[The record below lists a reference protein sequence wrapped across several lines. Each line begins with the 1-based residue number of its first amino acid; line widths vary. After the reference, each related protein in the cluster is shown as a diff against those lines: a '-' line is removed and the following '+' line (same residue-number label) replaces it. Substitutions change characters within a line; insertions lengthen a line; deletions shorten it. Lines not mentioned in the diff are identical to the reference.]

1 MWQLG
6 GDKVRILIC
15 DDDARI
21 REKIRE
27 CIKIYLQGIEV
38 KRAEIVLFADGNE
51 LLKDK
56 GQKDIVFLDIEMSG
70 ANGIYVGEK
79 LKEANANVIIIVV
92 TAYSEYLDDA
102 MRFQVFRYLSKPLD
116 RQRLLRNMKDAVAQ
130 YYSIQSMEKK
140 IPIEPREKRWSCI
153 RSCRILILCRICSTG
168 RISCRQTSFSVR
180 TAAFLSIWGM

>member
-1 MWQLG
+1 MSFYQKTLYFSRDMWYDSKKILPFNMWQLG

-56 GQKDIVFLDIEMSG
+56 GQKDIVFLDIVMPVKDG
-70 ANGIYVGEK
+70 V
-79 LKEANANVIIIVV
+79 EAAREIMQQHPSATIIIASSIG
-92 TAYSEYLDDA
+92 TKEQLKNAIEAGAKDFIQKPFSASSIKRIIEA
-102 MRFQVFRYLSKPLD
+102 RF
-116 RQRLLRNMKDAVAQ
+116 
-130 YYSIQSMEKK
+130 E
-140 IPIEPREKRWSCI
+140 C
-153 RSCRILILCRICSTG
+153 
-168 RISCRQTSFSVR
+168 
-180 TAAFLSIWGM
+180 